1 MPFTIYGNK
10 PLSTEKRIFL
20 TKIIEQKKACTFYRK
35 PLYFSMSVYEASNGE
50 PRSSIGGGVVVNTHQ
65 PYYNHEDHHLLQQEQ
80 QQTLR
85 TKSEND
91 PTKAF
96 FGHPSDTCERILQHL
111 QQHRD
116 KVKSLA
122 CQGILTDDDV
132 TKILSYLHQH
142 YMHMEA
148 LFFPKN
154 QLSSLQH
161 IANAARVQYSTL
173 RKLDVSGNPAA
184 MPDLSLLIDILT
196 AEDAC
201 RVTHLNLS
209 NNGIGTRK
217 GADFQVK
224 RLLEQNTSILE
235 LRMSHNHLGSKA
247 MKCIA
252 EALRNNVTLKNLDL
266 SYNKVGNTGL
276 CRLTSNLAISKT
288 SIQSL
293 DLTFNKIGS
302 NGATNLASLL
312 LETNRTIAILN
323 LSLNMIGAEGCVPFG
338 PVLKYNHVLEELNL
352 SRNDIRDGVLSLAEG
367 LLESDVTHLRR
378 LDLSW
383 NSLTDKGAEA
393 LANVLQKNSVLES
406 LKLSSNA
413 IGDDGVRAL
422 ADALHADMALSEL
435 DIVGNQMRNAAPL
448 VRLICNGSYSLE
460 KLAYEQNKLSPEQE
474 SRLKQAFQFRLNKS
488 KWLGK
493 LLEDIG
499 KKKVIN
505 LNLSSRQYN
514 FGDEEVIALSHQ
526 LTKYKPKV
534 TAVSIHSQLVTDRGL
549 VALSE
554 NFQRGATV
562 ERLFLRN
569 CFLSSRG
576 ISAFAKTLEFP
587 NCSLRLLNLTSCN
600 IEVRGA
606 QAIANALE
614 TCTTLTRLS
623 LESNCIGDLGAKA
636 LLSVVLNPPHVAL
649 KSLNLAN
656 NQLSDQALENLGPFI
671 KLEELHIDN
680 NNITDYGALD
690 IAKAVIGSNSIRWLN
705 LSRNCISG
713 KGLQA
718 IKLFLRTE
726 FILDSEDQR
735 SI

>member
-1 MPFTIYGNK
+1 
-10 PLSTEKRIFL
+10 
-20 TKIIEQKKACTFYRK
+20 
-35 PLYFSMSVYEASNGE
+35 
-50 PRSSIGGGVVVNTHQ
+50 
-65 PYYNHEDHHLLQQEQ
+65 
-80 QQTLR
+80 
-85 TKSEND
+85 
-91 PTKAF
+91 
-96 FGHPSDTCERILQHL
+96 
-111 QQHRD
+111 
-116 KVKSLA
+116 VKSLA

-132 TKILSYLHQH
+132 TKILAYLHQH
-142 YMHMEA
+142 YMHLET
-148 LFFPKN
+148 LVFPKN

-184 MPDLSLLIDILT
+184 MPDLSLLVDILT
-196 AEDAC
+196 TEDTC

-224 RLLEQNTSILE
+224 RLLEQNTSIME
-235 LRMSHNHLGSKA
+235 LRISHNHLGSKA
-247 MKCIA
+247 MKSIA
-252 EALRNNVTLKNLDL
+252 EALRNNETLKNLDV
-266 SYNKVGNTGL
+266 SYNKIGNSGL

-288 SIQSL
+288 FIQSL

-302 NGATNLASLL
+302 NGAVNLANLL
-312 LETNRTIAILN
+312 LDTNRTIKILN
-323 LSLNMIGAEGCVPFG
+323 LSLNMIGAEGCVLFG
-338 PVLKYNHVLEELNL
+338 SVLKYNHVLEELNL
-352 SRNDIRDGVLSLAEG
+352 SRNDIREGVVSLAEG
-367 LLESDVTHLRR
+367 LLGSEVTHLRR

-383 NSLTDKGAEA
+383 NSLTDQGAEA

-413 IGDDGVRAL
+413 IGDDGVCAL

-474 SRLKQAFQFRLNKS
+474 SRLKQAFEFRMNKS

-493 LLEDIG
+493 LLEDIA

-505 LNLSSRQYN
+505 LNLSSRKYN
-514 FGDEEVIALSHQ
+514 YGDEEIIAISKQ

-534 TAVSIHSQLVTDRGL
+534 TALSIHSQLVTDRGIIAFANNL
-549 VALSE
+549 QHGEA
-554 NFQRGATV
+554 V

-569 CFLSSRG
+569 CSLSIRG
-576 ISAFAKTLEFP
+576 ISAFAKTLECP
-587 NCSLRLLNLTSCN
+587 NCSLRLLSFTSCN
-600 IEVRGA
+600 IDVRGA
-606 QAIANALE
+606 QAVANALE
-614 TCTTLTRLS
+614 TCTALKRLS
-623 LESNCIGDLGAKA
+623 LESNRIGDLGAKA
-636 LLSVVLNPPHVAL
+636 LLSAVLNPPHVSL

-656 NQLSDQALENLGPFI
+656 NQLSDQALVNLGPFI
-671 KLEELHIDN
+671 KLEELHLDN
-680 NNITDYGALD
+680 NNIMDYGALD

-705 LSRNCISG
+705 LSRNCISD

-718 IKLFLRTE
+718 IKLFLRTA

-735 SI
+735 SL